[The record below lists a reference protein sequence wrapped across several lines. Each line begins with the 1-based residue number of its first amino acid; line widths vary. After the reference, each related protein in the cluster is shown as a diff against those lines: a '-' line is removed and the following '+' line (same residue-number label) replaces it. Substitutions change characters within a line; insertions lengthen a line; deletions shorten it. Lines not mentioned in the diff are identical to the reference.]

1 MDDVIVCGG
10 GIAGLACG
18 VRLVAAGLDVR
29 VLEEHDEPGGN
40 VRTLSDRGFRME
52 RGPHTFMASADDVF
66 ALADETGAAPDLMPA
81 LETSGVR
88 FIVRDGR
95 LHEAFTG
102 PLSFIRSDLL
112 SLRGKLDLITEP
124 LRTTRGDESDS
135 AARFFERR
143 FGPEAARVL
152 AGAFISGIY
161 AGDPETLS
169 APAAFP
175 LFWGFEKQHGGMIR
189 GGVSLMRERRRRRR
203 ALGAAAPP
211 RRKGLFSL
219 RGGMGTMSRAAADV
233 LGDRLELGAA
243 VDAVARDGDG
253 WRVEVGGRT
262 LSCRRLVMAAPPHRA
277 APLFEPVN
285 QRLGEVLA
293 SVTLAPVAMV
303 HMCYEKR
310 AAQIPDAFGFL
321 VPRGEGFRTLGVL
334 FPSRMFAD
342 RAPDGG
348 DLLTGFVGG
357 MLDRDALELDDGDL
371 LDTVLGDLERLVG
384 LDRRPDHVRVLRYA
398 AAIPQLTHGHLDR
411 MQELRDTLEGL
422 PGMHLAGNYLR
433 GVGLKDAVA
442 SGMAAADAVVLEAG
456 RR

>member
-1 MDDVIVCGG
+1 MDDVLVCGG
-10 GIAGLACG
+10 GIAGLSCA

-40 VRTLSDRGFRME
+40 VRTLVERGFRME

-66 ALADETGAAPDLMPA
+66 DLAHETGAGADLVPA
-81 LETSGVR
+81 RGTSGVR
-88 FIVRDGR
+88 FIVRGGR
-95 LHEAFTG
+95 LHEVFTG
-102 PLSFIRSDLL
+102 PLSFMCSDLL

-124 LRTTRGDESDS
+124 LRTARGDASDS

-161 AGDPETLS
+161 AGDPESLS
-169 APAAFP
+169 AAAAFP
-175 LFWGFEKQHGGMIR
+175 LFWGFEKEHGGMIR
-189 GGVSLMRERRRRRR
+189 GGLRHVRERRRQRR

-211 RRKGLFSL
+211 RRKGLFCL
-219 RGGMGTMSRAAADV
+219 RGGLGTLSRAAADV
-233 LGDRLELGAA
+233 LGGRLELGAT
-243 VDAVARDGDG
+243 VDAVARDGKG
-253 WRVEVGGRT
+253 WRVETGGRS

-277 APLFEPVN
+277 APLLEPVDPDIG
-285 QRLGEVLA
+285 RILSAV
-293 SVTLAPVAMV
+293 VLAPVAMV
-303 HMCYEKR
+303 HMCYER
-310 AAQIPDAFGFL
+310 RPARIPDAFGFL
-321 VPRGEGFRTLGVL
+321 VPRGEGLRTLGVL
-334 FPSRMFAD
+334 FPSRMFDD
-342 RAPDGG
+342 RAPAGG

-357 MLDRDALELDDGDL
+357 MLDRDALDLDDGDL
-371 LDTVLGDLERLVG
+371 LETVLGDLDRLVG
-384 LDRRPDHVRVLRYA
+384 LDRRPDHVRVLRYG

-411 MQELRDTLEGL
+411 MQELREALGGL

-442 SGMAAADAVVLEAG
+442 SGMEASRAIVQEAA